1 MVRFCFPAA
10 VRNYR
15 GARKYVKG
23 NLNGRKRIFDF
34 VLQMSLAK
42 HWMKYRLQLLETK
55 SHNQAYTFIQ
65 REIEGQLKRQGIPS
79 VKLNA

>member
-1 MVRFCFPAA
+1 
-10 VRNYR
+10 
-15 GARKYVKG
+15 
-23 NLNGRKRIFDF
+23 
-34 VLQMSLAK
+34 MSLAK